1 VVIIILEFDYSIL
14 SSQTDRRDWPE
25 LTQSVHRKL
34 STKLADGRELIYFD
48 DEGSTIPETRKSDT
62 REATQRP
69 AVAQMRLDSL
79 TGDWISVAAARQSRA
94 FLPPAHEC
102 PLCPTTE
109 HNLSEIPDNFDVA
122 VFENK
127 SPSFGPDLATQDDE
141 SYGVVP
147 NLELGSTRDS
157 IGRCEVVVFSSQHEG
172 SLSTMPVSRIR
183 TLIDAWA
190 DRTEALQSLPG
201 VRQVFPFENRGQEIG
216 VTLHHPHGQIYSY
229 PFVPP
234 RTLKL
239 LQSIEKFGSDLFEQT
254 LKFEQAGERVLIRG
268 EHFTA
273 YVPFA
278 ARWPVE
284 IHLLPHR
291 HVQHFG
297 QLNQDEKTELAEIY
311 SKLLGALDRIYPT
324 PTPYI
329 SAWHQAPL
337 VKGGENVR
345 LQLQITSPR
354 RGADKLKY
362 LAGSE
367 SAMGAFIADVAPEV
381 AATMIREAL

>member
-1 VVIIILEFDYSIL
+1 MKTSNKI
-14 SSQTDRRDWPE
+14 
-25 LTQSVHRKL
+25 SVKL
-34 STKLADGRELIYFD
+34 SDGRELIYFD
-48 DEGSTIPETRKSDT
+48 DAESQLPLDRKSDT
-62 REATQRP
+62 RPAISRP
-69 AVAQMRLDSL
+69 ATAEMRLDTL
-79 TGDWISVAAARQSRA
+79 TGDWISVAAARNSRA
-94 FLPPAHEC
+94 FLPPVHLC
-102 PLCPTTE
+102 PLCPTTSA
-109 HNLSEIPDNFDVA
+109 NLSEIPDNFDVA

-127 SPSFGPDLATQDDE
+127 SPSFGPALSETDDE
-141 SYGVVP
+141 NFGVIEH
-147 NLELGSTRDS
+147 LKLGSTLPS
-157 IGRCEVVVFSSQHEG
+157 IGRCEVVVFSPEHEG

-190 DRTEALQSLPG
+190 DRTEALQALPG

-216 VTLHHPHGQIYSY
+216 VTLHHPHGQIYAY
-229 PFVPP
+229 PFVTP
-234 RTLKL
+234 RTNKL
-239 LQSIEKFGSDLFEQT
+239 LSSIAEFGTDLFQKT
-254 LKFEQAGERVLIRG
+254 LEFEQKSERVLIKG

-297 QLNQDEKTELAEIY
+297 QLSYDEKNELAVIY
-311 SKLLGALDRIYPT
+311 SKLLGALDRLYQT

-337 VKGGENVR
+337 VTGGENVR

-381 AATMIREAL
+381 AAAMIRVAL